1 MEINIAKDYARA
13 PGGRFIK
20 DGPNSGEDFRNK
32 ILKPKYLEAKAKK
45 EKLIVNLDGGYGYAT
60 SFIEESFGGL
70 VRITKD
76 KNILDII
83 EIVSND
89 SPAWKDIIAEYI
101 RDAEKNEK
109 I

>member
-1 MEINIAKDYARA
+1 MEINIAKDYTRA

-32 ILKPKYLEAKAKK
+32 ILMPKYLEAKDKK

-60 SFIEESFGGL
+60 SFIEESFGGI

-83 EIVSND
+83 EIISND
-89 SPAWKDIIAEYI
+89 SPAWKQIIAQYV
-101 RDAEKNEK
+101 RDAEKQ
-109 I
+109 